1 MSEIYVGSLEKK
13 QSQTGKEY
21 FKGWFG
27 KVPIIAFWGHKNPN
41 KLNIKL
47 DVSLAKYIDE
57 KEDDPKNLPPQA
69 QRNDSQQ
76 AQSEKQEPDDV
87 PF

>member
-1 MSEIYVGSLEKK
+1 MSEIYVGKLEKK
-13 QSQTGKEY
+13 MSAGGKEY

-27 KVPIIAFWGHKNPN
+27 KVPVVAFWGKKDPN
-41 KLNIKL
+41 SINLKL

-57 KEDDPKNLPPQA
+57 QEDDPKDQPPAA
-69 QRNDSQQ
+69 QRNDDVQN
-76 AQSEKQEPDDV
+76 EV